1 MNYFLILLLG
11 LDYLL
16 QLILPKRDQ
25 KPQQNKIKKVLK
37 NYAID

>member
-1 MNYFLILLLG
+1 MNCFLILFLG

-16 QLILPKRDQ
+16 QLTPLKRGQ